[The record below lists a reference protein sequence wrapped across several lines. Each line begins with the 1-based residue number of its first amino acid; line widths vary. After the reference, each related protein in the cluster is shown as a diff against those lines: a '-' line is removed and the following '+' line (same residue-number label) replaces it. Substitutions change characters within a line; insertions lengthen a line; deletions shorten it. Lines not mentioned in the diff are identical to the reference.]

1 MPATGEIPKPLFRSV
16 EGKERYREAYTKAL
30 TLWTVPFEE
39 LDVATRFGTTHV
51 LVAGRANDRP
61 IVLLHSAQASSTM
74 WFPNI
79 EALSRNNRV
88 VAVDFLLE
96 VGKSKLEKAIRTR
109 AELASW
115 LTELLDNLQLEE
127 VDIVGISRGAW
138 NALALALV
146 IPQRIR
152 NLVLLSPAQTFTP
165 VRNLR
170 FLLGT
175 IRCSFFPSERA
186 IRALSRIAF
195 HDPERVPDLFLK
207 QYALGLQHFN
217 LANGIYLPPSL
228 FSDEDLRR
236 LKTRTLLMIGDH
248 DVVNTR
254 ESIEKAMRLIPGIET
269 EIVPAAG
276 HILTMDRAEYVNGRI
291 IEFLARR

>member
-16 EGKERYREAYTKAL
+16 EGKEQYREASTKAL

-39 LDVATRFGTTHV
+39 LDVATRFGATHV

-165 VRNLR
+165 IRNLR

-217 LANGIYLPPSL
+217 LANGI
-228 FSDEDLRR
+228 
-236 LKTRTLLMIGDH
+236 
-248 DVVNTR
+248 
-254 ESIEKAMRLIPGIET
+254 
-269 EIVPAAG
+269 
-276 HILTMDRAEYVNGRI
+276 
-291 IEFLARR
+291 